1 MGRAAEEAGF
11 WADGPLSLFFISD
24 LSDLP
29 SSTQLMK
36 YTPDSWSRDSRL
48 PTIYH
53 PPPSFLYH
61 LPKCHILHLTGS
73 RRMRFLPRRSRI
85 WPRLEKS
92 VWAIGGLSRCK
103 KRNSELYRQ
112 RKEEDHGGPRG
123 GEQGV

>member
-1 MGRAAEEAGF
+1 MGRAAEEAVF

-29 SSTQLMK
+29 SSTQLIE
-36 YTPDSWSRDSRL
+36 YTPDSWSGDSRL
-48 PTIYH
+48 PTIY

-73 RRMRFLPRRSRI
+73 QRMRFLSHRSRM

-92 VWAIGGLSRCK
+92 VWAIGRLSRCK

-112 RKEEDHGGPRG
+112 RKEEDRGGPRG

>member
-48 PTIYH
+48 PTIYPAPH
-53 PPPSFLYH
+53 PSCITSPSVTS
-61 LPKCHILHLTGS
+61 CI
-73 RRMRFLPRRSRI
+73 
-85 WPRLEKS
+85 
-92 VWAIGGLSRCK
+92 
-103 KRNSELYRQ
+103 
-112 RKEEDHGGPRG
+112 
-123 GEQGV
+123 